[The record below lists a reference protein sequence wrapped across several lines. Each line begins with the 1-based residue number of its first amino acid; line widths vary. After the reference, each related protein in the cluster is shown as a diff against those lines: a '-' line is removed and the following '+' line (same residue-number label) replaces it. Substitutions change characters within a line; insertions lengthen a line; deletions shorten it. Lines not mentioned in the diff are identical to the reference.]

1 MRVQCFYLSKEI
13 PQPSFILAIAT
24 LLTSISMH
32 FLSDIFD
39 DDKDGLF
46 DLSLLTSIIS
56 EATIFGPTAFLLRIV
71 CGNEEHFLGFVGKM
85 PWDWDCLIVW
95 MHTKMNIYI
104 MHMSKTQPRCIN
116 MIYWRFKKSL
126 IVYFENGSVFDNRHC
141 YDGKMKI
148 PKITKYHFLWVV
160 YCRPNVCVIKYLC
173 GQAFEL
179 IYCLLCILHTLIK
192 TSKGVVPWI

>member
-1 MRVQCFYLSKEI
+1 MRVQWFYLSKEI

-71 CGNEEHFLGFVGKM
+71 CGNEEPFLGFVGKM
-85 PWDWDCLIVW
+85 PWD
-95 MHTKMNIYI
+95 
-104 MHMSKTQPRCIN
+104 
-116 MIYWRFKKSL
+116 
-126 IVYFENGSVFDNRHC
+126 
-141 YDGKMKI
+141 
-148 PKITKYHFLWVV
+148 
-160 YCRPNVCVIKYLC
+160 
-173 GQAFEL
+173 
-179 IYCLLCILHTLIK
+179 
-192 TSKGVVPWI
+192 